1 MFHELIKNE
10 FTTKVPTS
18 NKGKKMNNSLP
29 AKLVKFLKLSP
40 LQLPLRSSKE
50 VFEKSKFY
58 GKNTLDKGKKAK
70 VITKPS
76 YMQIFSKN
84 INNILKIKKNFLK
97 LLNKKIEELSK
108 SIFNN
113 SGISRPRINI
123 TTKGFSHKQII
134 VSMGNDN
141 TKKIINTSSEHV
153 ANLNQTLRGIKSDL
167 TIDFI
172 CIDH

>member
-1 MFHELIKNE
+1 M
-10 FTTKVPTS
+10 
-18 NKGKKMNNSLP
+18 
-29 AKLVKFLKLSP
+29 
-40 LQLPLRSSKE
+40 
-50 VFEKSKFY
+50 
-58 GKNTLDKGKKAK
+58 
-70 VITKPS
+70 
-76 YMQIFSKN
+76 
-84 INNILKIKKNFLK
+84 
-97 LLNKKIEELSK
+97 NKKIEELSK

-123 TTKGFSHKQII
+123 TTKSFSHKQII

-141 TKKIINTSSEHV
+141 IKKIMNTSSEHV